1 MRQNKKVPF
10 LTVLTG
16 KLRRMWL
23 CTFRPGYVRAQL
35 ARRRGACLQ
44 CGRCCRL
51 AFRCP
56 MLARG
61 NKCLIYTVARPR
73 NCTMFPLD
81 ARDLAEVGNQCGY
94 RFVP

>member
-1 MRQNKKVPF
+1 
-10 LTVLTG
+10 
-16 KLRRMWL
+16 
-23 CTFRPGYVRAQL
+23 
-35 ARRRGACLQ
+35 
-44 CGRCCRL
+44 
-51 AFRCP
+51 

-61 NKCLIYTVARPR
+61 NKCLIYNVARPR

>member
-1 MRQNKKVPF
+1 
-10 LTVLTG
+10 
-16 KLRRMWL
+16 
-23 CTFRPGYVRAQL
+23 
-35 ARRRGACLQ
+35 
-44 CGRCCRL
+44 
-51 AFRCP
+51 